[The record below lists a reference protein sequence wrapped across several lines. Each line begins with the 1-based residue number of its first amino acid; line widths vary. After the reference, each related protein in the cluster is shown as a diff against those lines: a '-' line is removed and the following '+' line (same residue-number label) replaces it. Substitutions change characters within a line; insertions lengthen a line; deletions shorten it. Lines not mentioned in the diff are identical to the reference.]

1 MKNKILIYSG
11 IIFLAII
18 LFFVLKS
25 SLIPQPGCN
34 VQQYYLEDNLSLAI
48 SDEPS
53 AINTINNYLS
63 ENGENLNGLNLE
75 ESSFKTVTVIIPPT
89 INSEG
94 SQKEISAWVFFR
106 NNQEELAIDQDGNIY
121 RKGKCL

>member
-1 MKNKILIYSG
+1 
-11 IIFLAII
+11 
-18 LFFVLKS
+18 
-25 SLIPQPGCN
+25 
-34 VQQYYLEDNLSLAI
+34 LSLAI